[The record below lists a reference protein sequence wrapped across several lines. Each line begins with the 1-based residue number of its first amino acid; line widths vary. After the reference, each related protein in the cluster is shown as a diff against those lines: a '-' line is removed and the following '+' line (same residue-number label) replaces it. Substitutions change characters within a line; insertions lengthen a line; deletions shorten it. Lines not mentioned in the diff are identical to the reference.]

1 MNLFVRPQ
9 TSSLW
14 TAAKSNT
21 CEDRANM
28 VLKKV
33 DNRIRVL
40 IENGVQTKH
49 RSLFVV
55 VGDKGRDQVS
65 KTRCVRMF
73 SSLAEFAD
81 QTASSTCWNPIAV
94 HFQVMSQAFGERNA
108 MRINCVEER
117 CCLPCVPAQ
126 SSVTGIIRFLCGY
139 FQGCHS
145 SPYVVQSICSGPTIS
160 ALVLQEGTRI

>member
-1 MNLFVRPQ
+1 MNSGGVGLNLFVRLQ
-9 TSSLW
+9 TSLLW
-14 TAAKSNT
+14 TAASRGA
-21 CEDRANM
+21 ED
-28 VLKKV
+28 

-55 VGDKGRDQVS
+55 VGNKGRGQVS

-94 HFQVMSQAFGERNA
+94 HCDNSRLSERETQCELTVLRKDA
-108 MRINCVEER
+108 AKR
-117 CCLPCVPAQ
+117 CC
-126 SSVTGIIRFLCGY
+126 T
-139 FQGCHS
+139 
-145 SPYVVQSICSGPTIS
+145 
-160 ALVLQEGTRI
+160 E